1 MIVWEYIK
9 SIALHIKEAGEGWSQ
24 DRAAHLSA
32 ALAFYA
38 IFAIAPL
45 ILIIIATTGL
55 VFGQE
60 AAQAE
65 IIAQIEQF
73 VGTEAREM
81 IVRLIDNWRDP
92 RSGLIATVVGTVT
105 TLYLGF
111 RVFDALRDTLDMVWG
126 VRLRPDISWGNLAR
140 VYLKS
145 FLVMLLVGPL
155 FVVTVLLSGAVSAVV
170 SALGGWVPVPANMN
184 EFVNF
189 GITVAVGTLMFGV
202 VYKVL
207 PDVDIHWRDVT
218 FGAVI
223 TAILFW
229 VGKFLISW
237 YLVQTS
243 TTSVFGA
250 AGSLVVLLF
259 WVYYS
264 AQILFFGAELT
275 EVRARRSGREIE
287 PDPFAVPVVI
297 PGGRRSR
304 DPPPDRVTP
313 SEGLVAEVAEGADE
327 EEGDQADGE

>member
-1 MIVWEYIK
+1 MIIWDYIK
-9 SIALHIKEAGEGWSQ
+9 TAALIIKEAGEGWSQ

-45 ILIIIATTGL
+45 ILIVIATTGL
-55 VFGQE
+55 IFGQE

-65 IIAQIEQF
+65 IIAQVEQF
-73 VGTEAREM
+73 VGVEAREM

-126 VRLRPDISWGNLAR
+126 VRLRPDISWGNLGK

-145 FLVMLLVGPL
+145 FGVMLLVGPM
-155 FVVTVLLSGAVSAVV
+155 FVLTVLLSGAFSALA
-170 SALGGWVPVPANMN
+170 SALGGWFPLPANFG
-184 EFVNF
+184 ELANF
-189 GITVAVGTLMFGV
+189 GISVGVGTVMFGV
-202 VYKVL
+202 MYKVL
-207 PDVDIHWRDVT
+207 PDVHIHWRDVG

-229 VGKFLISW
+229 IGKFLISW
-237 YLVQTS
+237 YMVRTS

-275 EVRARRSGREIE
+275 EARARHSGREIE

-297 PGGRRSR
+297 PGGRRRR
-304 DPPPDRVTP
+304 DPHPDDVTP
-313 SEGLVAEVAEGADE
+313 ENGLPAATVEPED
-327 EEGDQADGE
+327 DQ